1 MRNLTVKQLAIDSQ
15 LNQST
20 RRIGFIPKGP
30 CVDSLVLLIGEL
42 ECLWIQVFSFVVD
55 CGISQQTVPS
65 VSSSTLPSNRVH
77 WSRLD
82 QTIET
87 SFASSRIAYIQSL
100 RNVSDAL
107 RARVQVQETSPD
119 ETYKAETYGAY
130 SFLGTCCPYI
140 QPPSPHNSQWD
151 FFWNQF
157 APMDYNG
164 YNYDNNQSEGQRAWE
179 KLLRI
184 LKISL
189 PPSICTSA
197 NEVSGLLEASKVQY
211 AIYNDQLSAKKML
224 NPVALFSS
232 TSSFSS
238 SSRFLIISQSSSSD
252 FSEESCMISGERVR
266 IAYEKKRLVL
276 RNHEAKRD
284 DSSAVGK
291 TRAIVRDLH
300 THLKVSIHS
309 IESVSSRIESLRDQ
323 ELLPQI
329 LKLLQGLAR
338 MWKVMA
344 ECHQIQKRTLEEAK
358 LFVFQLEWAC
368 VFLAQVTSALLLAHL
383 SCRSPS
389 YVHKSPPAWC
399 FSWNGPACSWP
410 KSHQHCFWPICH
422 AEAQAMFT
430 LLLAATIPSN
440 QHHKKINIESNSVR
454 FKSCGSA
461 TNLESLLPSMD
472 HLSEIICVVFNQLV
486 KEESY
491 SGRTERME
499 LDEAD
504 KVEKLAEIAVKV
516 VCHGMPVAVSSLAE
530 FAITSDDEL
539 SKLVNHPEDA
549 TLEQHQEANRD
560 VN

>member
-1 MRNLTVKQLAIDSQ
+1 MGCPNSKFGSDDDEPVKICKDKK
-15 LNQST
+15 
-20 RRIGFIPKGP
+20 RFIKQA
-30 CVDSLVLLIGEL
+30 VDH
-42 ECLWIQVFSFVVD
+42 
-55 CGISQQTVPS
+55 
-65 VSSSTLPSNRVH
+65 R
-77 WSRLD
+77 
-82 QTIET
+82 T
-87 SFASSRIAYIQSL
+87 SFASAHIAYIQSL

-119 ETYKAETYGAY
+119 ETYNAETYGAD
-130 SFLGTCCPYI
+130 SFLGTCCPNI

-157 APMDYNG
+157 AQLDYNG
-164 YNYDNNQSEGQRAWE
+164 YNHHHNMKASEDCEMNQEYEVEHVTEEFTYKGQRAWE

-276 RNHEAKRD
+276 RNHDVKRD

-358 LFVFQLEWAC
+358 
-368 VFLAQVTSALLLAHL
+368 
-383 SCRSPS
+383 
-389 YVHKSPPAWC
+389 
-399 FSWNGPACSWP
+399 
-410 KSHQHCFWPICH
+410 
-422 AEAQAMFT
+422 

-549 TLEQHQEANRD
+549 TL
-560 VN
+560 